1 MISSNNS
8 QIAQPLSGYQVLDLS
23 GPIGVY
29 CGKLMADMGARV
41 IKIEP
46 PGGDPMR
53 KIGPFIN
60 DEAHPE
66 RSLYWLHFNT
76 NKESITL
83 DLSSKRGAE
92 LYRRL
97 ATNSDLVLE
106 TFHPNFMDSL
116 DLSYTALSKHN
127 PDLIYLSVTPFGR
140 TGPYKDYK
148 GSDLVGLAM
157 GGYLYVTGWPH
168 TPPTRLWG
176 EQAYHATS
184 NRAFIA
190 ALLAI
195 YQRQTTGFG
204 QSIDVSMQESVA
216 ATTEHVGLTYLYQGA
231 SATRCGFKHA
241 GRFVAT
247 WKCKDGYVSIT
258 TPNRRAWDD
267 LREWMS
273 NDGMVEDLMD
283 PTYDDVFL
291 VREQHSEHIENI
303 VSRWALIHTRDEI
316 TKWGQSRHHPF
327 GPASLP
333 HELINNPQLLDRGFF
348 HTSELQGLGVSAT
361 HPGAPYHLTLSP
373 WQLKRSSPTIGQHND
388 SIYKKDLGLKDS
400 DLDSL
405 HASGV
410 I

>member
-1 MISSNNS
+1 
-8 QIAQPLSGYQVLDLS
+8 
-23 GPIGVY
+23 
-29 CGKLMADMGARV
+29 
-41 IKIEP
+41 
-46 PGGDPMR
+46 
-53 KIGPFIN
+53 
-60 DEAHPE
+60 
-66 RSLYWLHFNT
+66 
-76 NKESITL
+76 
-83 DLSSKRGAE
+83 
-92 LYRRL
+92 
-97 ATNSDLVLE
+97 
-106 TFHPNFMDSL
+106 
-116 DLSYTALSKHN
+116 
-127 PDLIYLSVTPFGR
+127 
-140 TGPYKDYK
+140 
-148 GSDLVGLAM
+148 
-157 GGYLYVTGWPH
+157 
-168 TPPTRLWG
+168 
-176 EQAYHATS
+176 
-184 NRAFIA
+184 
-190 ALLAI
+190 
-195 YQRQTTGFG
+195 
-204 QSIDVSMQESVA
+204 
-216 ATTEHVGLTYLYQGA
+216 
-231 SATRCGFKHA
+231 
-241 GRFVAT
+241 
-247 WKCKDGYVSIT
+247 
-258 TPNRRAWDD
+258 
-267 LREWMS
+267 MS